1 MIWGKR
7 ASIAAAAL
15 ACAASP
21 LWAFE
26 LKFTSSL
33 ASDSVNERL
42 EAASLL
48 VPLAAQD
55 QTAPQDVLA
64 AAQAEYGRIVGTLYD
79 EGYFAPVVTVRI
91 DGREAA
97 AISPLEAPGRI
108 NRVEIRVMPGPLFQF
123 GETALAPLPRGAETP
138 AEFRTGKTATTRAI
152 RTAVERGIEDWRDA
166 GHAKVALRDQQITA
180 RHAQRRLDVNVTL
193 DPGPLLRFGDLNVR
207 GNQAV
212 RRDRI
217 IDIAGL
223 PTGEVFDPEEIRRAT
238 VRLRRAGVFSVAALS
253 EAEQIGP
260 DNTLDIDAQFVEERP
275 RRFGFG
281 AEISSTDGLG
291 VEAFWLHRNLFGGAE
306 RLRFEAGIE
315 GIGGQTGG
323 EDFRLSARFTRPATF
338 NEDTDFFALAEIESL
353 DEESFS
359 SDRVSIEAGI
369 RRYASERREYTFG
382 LGLTR
387 AKTLDAFGERDY
399 TIFTLP
405 ASAEFDYR
413 DNELN
418 ATSGYFAFASLTPF
432 AAISGTESGLRTYL
446 DARAYKTV
454 GASQGLTFALRG
466 QLGSLAGPSLAD
478 APADFLF
485 FSGGGGTVRGQDF
498 QSLGIDLGGG
508 QNIGGRS
515 FLGLSGELRVK
526 TTDKLS
532 IVGFYDAGFISADA
546 FPDGSNGDWHSGAG
560 LGVRYDTGIGPIR
573 VDLGVPVSGPGDNT
587 GFELYIGIGQA
598 F

>member
-1 MIWGKR
+1 MIWGK
-7 ASIAAAAL
+7 IVGFAAAL
-15 ACAASP
+15 VCAAAP
-21 LWAFE
+21 LWALE

-33 ASDSVNERL
+33 ASAQVNDRL
-42 EAASLL
+42 ESASLL
-48 VPLAAQD
+48 VPLAAKD
-55 QTAPQDVLA
+55 QPDPQDVLA

-79 EGYFAPVVTVRI
+79 EGYFAPVVNVI
-91 DGREAA
+91 VDGREAA
-97 AISPLEAPGRI
+97 AISPIAVPARI
-108 NRVEIRVMPGPLFQF
+108 SRIEIRVVTGPLFQF

-138 AEFRTGKTATTRAI
+138 VEFRTGRTATTRAI
-152 RTAVERGIEDWRDA
+152 RDAVDSGIEAWRDA
-166 GHAKVALRDQQITA
+166 GHAKVALGRQQITA
-180 RHAQRRLDVNVTL
+180 RHAQRRLDVNVAL

-207 GNQAV
+207 GNTTV
-212 RRDRI
+212 RTDRI

-223 PTGEVFDPEEIRRAT
+223 PTGKVFDPEEVRRAT

-260 DNTLDIDAQFVEERP
+260 NNTLDINAQFVEEKP

-281 AEISSTDGLG
+281 AEISSINGLG
-291 VEAFWLHRNLFGGAE
+291 LETFWLHRNLFGGAE
-306 RLRFEAGIE
+306 RLRLEAAIE
-315 GIGGQTGG
+315 GIGGRTGG

-338 NEDTDFFALAEIESL
+338 NEDTDFFALAQIESL
-353 DEESFS
+353 NEESFS
-359 SDRVSIEAGI
+359 SDRVSVEAGI
-369 RRYASERREYTFG
+369 RRYASEQREYTFG

-387 AKTLDAFGERDY
+387 AITQDAFGDRDY

-405 ASAEFDYR
+405 ASAEFDHR

-418 ATSGYFAFASLTPF
+418 ATSGYYALASLTPF
-432 AAISGTESGLRTYL
+432 AAISGTDSGLRTYL
-446 DARAYKTV
+446 DTRAYKTF
-454 GASQGLTFALRG
+454 GASKGLTFALRG
-466 QLGSLAGPSLAD
+466 QLGSLAGPALEN
-478 APADFLF
+478 APTDFLF
-485 FSGGGGTVRGQDF
+485 YSGGGGTVRGQDF

-508 QNIGGRS
+508 QEIGGRS

-546 FPDGSNGDWHSGAG
+546 FPDGSDGDWHSGAG

-573 VDLGVPVSGPGDNT
+573 VDVGVPVSGPGDNT
-587 GFELYIGIGQA
+587 GFEIYIGIGQA

>member
-1 MIWGKR
+1 MIWGKI
-7 ASIAAAAL
+7 ASVAAAL
-15 ACAASP
+15 ACMASP

-26 LKFTSSL
+26 LRYSSSL

-42 EAASLL
+42 ETASLL
-48 VPLAAQD
+48 VPLAGQD
-55 QTAPQDVLA
+55 QADPQDVLA

-79 EGYFAPVVTVRI
+79 EGYFAPVVNIRI

-108 NRVEIRVMPGPLFQF
+108 GRIEIRVVPGPLFQF
-123 GETALAPLPRGAETP
+123 GETALAPLPRGARSSE
-138 AEFRTGKTATTRAI
+138 AFQTGKTATTRAI
-152 RTAVERGIEDWRDA
+152 RGAVDQGVEDWRDA
-166 GHAKVALRDQQITA
+166 GHAKVALANQQITA
-180 RHAQRRLDVNVTL
+180 RHAQRRLDVNIAL
-193 DPGPLLRFGDLNVR
+193 DPGPLLRFGNLNVR

-212 RRDRI
+212 RTDRI

-223 PTGEVFDPEEIRRAT
+223 PTGEVFDPEDIRRASI
-238 VRLRRAGVFSVAALS
+238 RLRRTGVFSVAALS
-253 EAEQIGP
+253 EAEAIGP
-260 DNTLDIDAQFVEERP
+260 NNTLDIEAQFVEEKP

-281 AEISSTDGLG
+281 AEISTTDGLG
-291 VEAFWLHRNLFGGAE
+291 LEAFWMHRNLFGGAE
-306 RLRFEAGIE
+306 RLRLEAGVE

-323 EDFRLSARFTRPATF
+323 EDYRLTARFTRPATF
-338 NEDTDFFALAEIESL
+338 NEDTDFFAMAEIESL
-353 DEESFS
+353 NEESFT
-359 SDRVSIEAGI
+359 SDRVSVEAGI
-369 RRYASERREYTFG
+369 RRFASEQREYTFA
-382 LGLTR
+382 LGLAR
-387 AKTLDAFGERDY
+387 AKTVDAFGERDY

-413 DNELN
+413 DSELN
-418 ATSGYFAFASLTPF
+418 PTSGYYALASLTPF
-432 AAISGTESGLRTYL
+432 VAIAGTDNGLRTYL
-446 DARAYKTV
+446 DGRTYKTV

-466 QLGSLAGPSLAD
+466 QLGSLAGPSLAN
-478 APADFLF
+478 APTDFLF
-485 FSGGGGTVRGQDF
+485 YSGGGGTVRGQDF

-508 QNIGGRS
+508 QEIGGRS

-532 IVGFYDAGFISADA
+532 LVGFYDAGFISAEA

-573 VDLGVPVSGPGDNT
+573 VDVGVPVSGPGDNT
-587 GFELYIGIGQA
+587 GFEIYIGIGQA